1 MKAGDQLPE
10 NVNID
15 ERGTLTSVELSKF
28 TGKVFKRFFLISNV
42 KGGRRGGHAHIYTDQ
57 VLKVLEGEM
66 VLIYEKNS
74 EKISKFLNKKSQPV
88 YLPKLTW
95 VEMQDIS
102 EDALILVLSSD
113 EYNFKNS
120 LRTYHDYKKF
130 TNQY

>member
-1 MKAGDQLPE
+1 MKAGDLLPE

-42 KGGRRGGHAHIYTDQ
+42 KGGERGGHAHLYTDQ
-57 VLKVLEGEM
+57 VLKVIEGNM
-66 VLIYEKNS
+66 VLIYENNT
-74 EKISKFLNKKSQPV
+74 EKISKFLNKLSPPV

-102 EDALILVLSSD
+102 KDALILVLSSD
-113 EYNFKNS
+113 AYNFKNS
-120 LRTYHDYKKF
+120 LRNYNDYKKF
-130 TNQY
+130 INQY

>member
-1 MKAGDQLPE
+1 MKAGDLLPE

-15 ERGTLTSVELSKF
+15 ERGTLTSVELSKM

-42 KGGRRGGHAHIYTDQ
+42 KGGERGGHAHIYTDQ
-57 VLKVLEGEM
+57 VLKVIEGNM
-66 VLIYEKNS
+66 VLIYENKS
-74 EKISKFLNKKSQPV
+74 EKINKFLNKLSPPI

-113 EYNFKNS
+113 VYNFKNS

-130 TNQY
+130 INQY

>member
-1 MKAGDQLPE
+1 MKAGDLLPE

-15 ERGTLTSVELSKF
+15 ERGTLTSVELSKM

-42 KGGRRGGHAHIYTDQ
+42 KGGKRGGHAHIYTDQ
-57 VLKVLEGEM
+57 VLKVIEGNM
-66 VLIYEKNS
+66 TLIYENKS
-74 EKISKFLNKKSQPV
+74 EKINKFLNKLSPPI

-113 EYNFKNS
+113 TYNFKNS

-130 TNQY
+130 INQY

>member
-15 ERGTLTSVELSKF
+15 ERGTLTSVEISKY

-42 KGGRRGGHAHIYTDQ
+42 QGGRRGGHAHIYTDQ
-57 VLKVLEGEM
+57 VLKVLEGDM

-74 EKISKFLNKKSQPV
+74 EKISKFLNKSSSPV

-120 LRTYHDYKKF
+120 LRTYHEYKKF
-130 TNQY
+130 ISQY

>member
-1 MKAGDQLPE
+1 
-10 NVNID
+10 
-15 ERGTLTSVELSKF
+15 
-28 TGKVFKRFFLISNV
+28 
-42 KGGRRGGHAHIYTDQ
+42 
-57 VLKVLEGEM
+57 M

-74 EKISKFLNKKSQPV
+74 EKFSKFLNKKSQPV

-95 VEMQDIS
+95 VEMHEIS

-130 TNQY
+130 INQY